1 MLSNLPKITRLVR
14 GLQPWVLLRFVGPG
28 DWSHGKCRE
37 RKMIIT
43 SKEGKKL
50 KEGNT
55 NIITMTN
62 MFYLNFF
69 LTF

>member
-1 MLSNLPKITRLVR
+1 M
-14 GLQPWVLLRFVGPG
+14 QPWVLSRFVGPE

-43 SKEGKKL
+43 SKEGKKFE
-50 KEGNT
+50 EGNT